1 MGNVLHLD
9 SSNFDS
15 TVKDGVTL
23 VDFWAEWCGPCRML
37 LPILDEVAEE
47 VKDIAKVAK
56 VNVDQEQELAL
67 KFSVRSIPAIF
78 ILKNGE
84 VAQQFV
90 GVQDKATLINALKNA

>member
-1 MGNVLHLD
+1 
-9 SSNFDS
+9 
-15 TVKDGVTL
+15 
-23 VDFWAEWCGPCRML
+23 ML